1 MEFAILPAV
10 ERGSPTWQVVQLV
23 TDEDSRALPLRLTSF
38 GERMHAEAFLNDLF
52 VSLGG
57 DGGRMVYEAA

>member
-10 ERGSPTWQVVQLV
+10 ERGSPIWQVVQLV
-23 TDEDSRALPLRLTSF
+23 ASDDDGCVPVRLTSF

-52 VSLGG
+52 VSLSANGT
-57 DGGRMVYEAA
+57 RIAYEAD